1 MFMSYRMY
9 GSPAST
15 SGPLDV
21 GTAIRETT
29 QDFCTA
35 FNTGNYDHCASLFT
49 PDGYFMPPNHELAAG
64 TKAIERVLQ
73 HFADLGYQDLRLE
86 TIRVE
91 HSGDMAV
98 ELGRYTLSIRRE
110 NGTTVVDRGKYLNA
124 WHRFGAWL
132 LLADCW
138 SSDIPVMADTAHERQ
153 LQHSEDPEIVASDIQ
168 RSA

>member
-1 MFMSYRMY
+1 MSYRPY

-21 GTAIRETT
+21 GTAIRETI

-49 PDGYFMPPNHELAAG
+49 PDGYFMPPNYEVVIG
-64 TKAIERVLQ
+64 SKAIERTLQ

-98 ELGRYTLSIRRE
+98 EIGRYTVSIRRA

-132 LLADCW
+132 LIADCW
-138 SSDIPVMADTAHERQ
+138 SSDIPVFPEEATHERQ
-153 LQHSEDPEIVASDIQ
+153 LQDTKKTETIVANVQ

>member
-1 MFMSYRMY
+1 MSYRMY

-15 SGPLDV
+15 PGQLDV

-49 PDGYFMPPNHELAAG
+49 PDGYFMPPNHELVIG
-64 TKAIERVLQ
+64 TKGIERTLQ
-73 HFADLGYQDLRLE
+73 RFADLGYQDLRLE

-98 ELGRYTLSIRRE
+98 EVGRYSLSIRRE
-110 NGTTVVDRGKYLNA
+110 DGTSALDRGKYLNA

-132 LLADCW
+132 LIADCW
-138 SSDIPVMADTAHERQ
+138 SSDIPVITEASRGRQ
-153 LQHSEDPEIVASDIQ
+153 LPDGEKTEIIGGNVP